1 MSLWVDKHRPKKLSK
16 MDYHAELSDHLT
28 RLVSSGD
35 FPHLLIHGPSGAGK
49 KTRVMALLRELYGHG
64 VDRLRIEHQGFETP
78 SKKKIEILTIASNY
92 HIEVNASDVGI
103 YDRIVIQ
110 ELIKTMASSQQLN
123 SEGDP
128 RNHPEKQ
135 NNPPMGIALKIGL
148 ELPVNAS
155 DVGIYDRIVIQELIK
170 TMASS
175 QQLNSEGQRDFKVVV
190 LTEVDRLTKDAQH
203 ALRRTMEKYMA
214 TCRILLVTNSTS
226 KVIPAI
232 RSRCLNIR
240 IPAPSVNEVM
250 RVLQT
255 VAKKEGCN
263 LPSELAQKI
272 SEKSQRNLRRAILL
286 TEACKVQQYPFKND
300 QDVMDLDWEVFLK
313 DTAQQIVQEQ
323 SPKRLQEV
331 RGRLYELL
339 THCIPPDVIF
349 IGLHKELVKN
359 CDGELRTEVT
369 HLASQYE
376 HRLTQGNKS
385 IYHLE
390 AFVAKFMSIYMKF
403 VEETMGDF

>member
-16 MDYHAELSDHLT
+16 MDYHLELSDHLS

-49 KTRVMALLRELYGHG
+49 KTRVMALLRELYGNG

-78 SKKKIEILTIASNY
+78 SKKKIEIVTIASNY
-92 HIEVNASDVGI
+92 HIEVN
-103 YDRIVIQ
+103 
-110 ELIKTMASSQQLN
+110 
-123 SEGDP
+123 P
-128 RNHPEKQ
+128 
-135 NNPPMGIALKIGL
+135 
-148 ELPVNAS
+148 S

-175 QQLNSEGQRDFKVVV
+175 QQLNSEGQRDFKVVL

-240 IPAPSVNEVM
+240 IPAPSLNEVM
-250 RVLQT
+250 SVLQT

-272 SEKSQRNLRRAILL
+272 AEKSRRNLRRAILL

-300 QDVMDLDWEVFLK
+300 QNVMDLDWEVFLK

-369 HLASQYE
+369 HLAAQYE